1 MLCFFNSAF
10 KHYMTIF
17 VYWSIISVHD
27 NRATADVA
35 QSESFQDAILPIAL
49 VVTEHLNI
57 KVINY
62 YAPGYELSL
71 SDREPR
77 KESEEATTA
86 STVYEKGLITKN
98 EGRRR
103 IGEEPVAG
111 ADKFMDGTAVG
122 EEAEELKAS
131 DNAVY
136 GVNLKSVDSNN
147 ISSKISN
154 HTQRAAVI
162 KGRAK
167 QSEKDCKFLQLS
179 LF

>member
-1 MLCFFNSAF
+1 
-10 KHYMTIF
+10 
-17 VYWSIISVHD
+17 
-27 NRATADVA
+27 
-35 QSESFQDAILPIAL
+35 LPIAL

-62 YAPGYELSL
+62 YAPGYELGL
-71 SDREPR
+71 SDRGTR

-86 STVYEKGLITKN
+86 STVYKKGLITKN

-122 EEAEELKAS
+122 EEPEKLEATDS
-131 DNAVY
+131 QTY
-136 GVNLKSVDSNN
+136 GINFKSADPDN
-147 ISSKISN
+147 ISSGVSN
-154 HTQRAAVI
+154 SRQRAAII
-162 KGRAK
+162 KGGAK
-167 QSEKDCKFLQLS
+167 QSEKDYKFLQLP